1 MEYFKKQLAETGHRG
16 GKLVIHSP
24 IFMAAIDS
32 HIYSDRRVER
42 VEKEFLCTYIH
53 DIHSF
58 FWRGV

>member
-1 MEYFKKQLAETGHRG
+1 
-16 GKLVIHSP
+16 VIHSP
-24 IFMAAIDS
+24 IFMVAIDS